1 MRRLLLR
8 LSLLVRP
15 VTPSHLR
22 TLGRTI
28 APLALVALFAQT
40 AHATSFLP
48 VTFDDLI
55 AQSDVIFVGEV
66 ADVRPFTLQTREG
79 TIVKTRVTFRVTDP
93 LSGDS
98 SIVQVLDFL
107 GGEADGVGLRVSGMP
122 TFTVGDRRI
131 VFARH
136 DQTINP
142 IVGFTQGLMRV
153 TRDVNGV
160 DRVQTLEGAPLVQP
174 ESIGGPLAIQRAPM
188 TPMRLDDFRVR
199 IRQAW
204 AARRQQ

>member
-1 MRRLLLR
+1 MFVCAGARQ
-8 LSLLVRP
+8 
-15 VTPSHLR
+15 HLR
-22 TLGRTI
+22 TFGRTI
-28 APLALVALFAQT
+28 ALVALFALSAPT
-40 AHATSFLP
+40 VHATTFLP

-66 ADVRPFTLQTREG
+66 ADVHPFTLQTREG

-93 LSGDS
+93 LSGDQ

-107 GGEADGVGLRVSGMP
+107 GGEADGIGLRISGMP

-136 DQTINP
+136 DQSINP

-153 TRDVNGV
+153 APDTSGV
-160 DRVQTLEGAPLVQP
+160 DRVQTLEGTPILQP
-174 ESIGGPLAIQRAPM
+174 ESIGSVLSIQRAPM
-188 TPMRLDDFRVR
+188 TPMRLADFRDRVK
-199 IRQAW
+199 QAW
-204 AARRQQ
+204 AAKGAGR

>member
-1 MRRLLLR
+1 M
-8 LSLLVRP
+8 
-15 VTPSHLR
+15 HLR
-22 TLGRTI
+22 TIGRTI
-28 APLALVALFAQT
+28 ALFALFALLALFAPPI
-40 AHATSFLP
+40 AHATTFLP

-66 ADVRPFTLQTREG
+66 ADVHPFTLQTREG

-93 LSGDS
+93 LSGDA
-98 SIVQVLDFL
+98 SIVQVFDFL
-107 GGEADGVGLRVSGMP
+107 GGEADGVGLRISGMP

-136 DQTINP
+136 DQSINP

-153 TRDVNGV
+153 TRDTSGV
-160 DRVQTLEGAPLVQP
+160 ERVQTLEGAPIVQP
-174 ESIGGPLAIQRAPM
+174 DSIGAPLMIQRAPM
-188 TPMRLDDFRVR
+188 SPPGEALRLDDFRTR

-204 AARRQQ
+204 AAKGAAR